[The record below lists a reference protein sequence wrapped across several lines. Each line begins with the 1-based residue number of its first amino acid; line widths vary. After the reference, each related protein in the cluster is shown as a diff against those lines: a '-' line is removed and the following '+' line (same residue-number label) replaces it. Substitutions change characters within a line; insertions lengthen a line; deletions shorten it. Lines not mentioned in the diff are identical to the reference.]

1 MAFDAYFMRYGDAKG
16 NLRCLAVENMCLLAR
31 QPNSSYQSIVEKLI
45 SPVNFVSNK
54 SPKVKEHIMYT
65 ILLFYRIYGPAVLGQ
80 QYMNMQTML
89 ATGAGAGGGSSTGLI
104 SQLSLLLGDNVVSVR
119 QVAIDLFANFHS
131 STGDAMLYQLEKRG
145 IRGNIIEKIQE
156 SVVTNSCY
164 GALDALGLSVD
175 SLQTLLD
182 SAASPSTSHTQSVSH
197 TVCGGGGGS
206 GSSRARSAS
215 DSLADTE
222 DKTVTSSSNSS
233 SSSRKR
239 LSQTAPLSA
248 AHKQYGHSG
257 SGSGGHH
264 SSSSNGVASP
274 TGTGSSA
281 FFGSTGSNTNAMISG
296 KLVDIQ
302 ECLFNPI
309 NYTNLLIEGDFPVG
323 TRVYSEKDI
332 SRAFDRIQ
340 QGLSNQ
346 DDWNV
351 RMQALG
357 TLQSLV
363 LGDAMEFET
372 EFVHQCRS
380 HIDTLV
386 AQVR

>member
-1 MAFDAYFMRYGDAKG
+1 
-16 NLRCLAVENMCLLAR
+16 LA
-31 QPNSSYQSIVEKLI
+31 
-45 SPVNFVSNK
+45 
-54 SPKVKEHIMYT
+54 
-65 ILLFYRIYGPAVLGQ
+65 
-80 QYMNMQTML
+80 
-89 ATGAGAGGGSSTGLI
+89 
-104 SQLSLLLGDNVVSVR
+104 
-119 QVAIDLFANFHS
+119 
-131 STGDAMLYQLEKRG
+131 
-145 IRGNIIEKIQE
+145 
-156 SVVTNSCY
+156 
-164 GALDALGLSVD
+164 
-175 SLQTLLD
+175 
-182 SAASPSTSHTQSVSH
+182 
-197 TVCGGGGGS
+197 
-206 GSSRARSAS
+206 
-215 DSLADTE
+215 
-222 DKTVTSSSNSS
+222 
-233 SSSRKR
+233 
-239 LSQTAPLSA
+239 QTAPVSA

-257 SGSGGHH
+257 SGGGGGHH
-264 SSSSNGVASP
+264 SSNGVASP
-274 TGTGSSA
+274 TGTGNSA

-302 ECLFNPI
+302 ECLFSSS
-309 NYTNLLIEGDFPVG
+309 NYTNLLIEGDIPVG